1 MEAPSEE
8 GEVSENAI
16 KTLTWGV
23 VFRDHDDDAHIA
35 ETGNGHSVISD
46 VSDMFSESSDLGE
59 GLGPSAEEVDSAK
72 RNRILR

>member
-1 MEAPSEE
+1 MEASEE
-8 GEVSENAI
+8 GEVSENMI

-23 VFRDHDDDAHIA
+23 VFRGHDDDAHLT
-35 ETGNGHSVISD
+35 ETSNTHSVISEA
-46 VSDMFSESSDLGE
+46 SDIFSESSDLGE